1 MHTLANPK
9 KWKHIGVCSIDLT
22 KIVLSNVG
30 IARNEPDYRKVFDHC
45 AGLFELLWDTQNK
58 LVVRNGA
65 NIIEEGPAIYV
76 ANHVMKSDALLVA
89 YAVYVHTQG
98 RQLHIM
104 MRDDFFGDKRW
115 SRTPL
120 LDVDKLAMSLGAI
133 QVSRE
138 SGAYSQMKRFI
149 RLLLDDGCFIIFPT
163 GTRSRS
169 GLVMELPPELD
180 ELGKVSFFAAT
191 AQRERY
197 SKRGLSG
204 AAPVALVPTGISFNP
219 ISKKT
224 TLIFGEPVYLTFDP
238 PDKKV
243 PRSVLNEFDNHLIGL
258 VSRLVEINLVQLA
271 GLYLLHYTW
280 HSGHVKNRHEN
291 GIYLKRSILLK
302 DLIEIAGGLKERSDL
317 FLGASLHSE
326 FRPTLKRVERLF
338 ARRDMLEPIGDAFLL
353 RHDRIRSAP
362 PVDGDYRKRN
372 PVKYFANQIAHF
384 EEVVTMVEERVL
396 RTVGAQHQR
405 SF

>member
-1 MHTLANPK
+1 MRTLVNPRN
-9 KWKHIGVCSIDLT
+9 WKHVGVCSVDLA

-30 IARNEPDYRKVFDHC
+30 LARNELDYDHIYDHC
-45 AGLFELLWDTQNK
+45 ACLFEQLWDTQNK
-58 LVVRNGA
+58 LVVRNRA
-65 NIIEEGPAIYV
+65 NIVEEGPAIYV
-76 ANHVMKSDALLVA
+76 ANHVIKSDALIVA
-89 YAVYVHTQG
+89 CTVYMNTKG
-98 RQLHIM
+98 RQLHVM

-120 LDVDKLAMSLGAI
+120 LDMDELARSLGAI

-138 SGAYSQMKRFI
+138 AGAYSQVKRFI
-149 RLLLDDGCFIIFPT
+149 RVLVEDGCFIIFPT

-169 GLVMELPPELD
+169 GHVMEVPPPL